1 MSTAISCT
9 RAAVPR
15 ATYKASRCRRFAST
29 EAVSTG
35 TATPPIIST
44 QRAKKI
50 TEPLNVKMHRL
61 LYPEHYERRDAKNWK
76 PKPGVARTRTHK
88 PAPKPI
94 DGKWAA
100 AMRQEG
106 VQTHLSTSTLPNLSA
121 DIPRNSNRVSKPI
134 KPKHE
139 SNPTPQANT
148 SASPSSPQAPLTSR
162 KPAPTP
168 SQP

>member
-15 ATYKASRCRRFAST
+15 ATYGASRCRRFAST

-61 LYPEHYERRDAKNWK
+61 LYPEHYEKRDARNWK
-76 PKPGVARTRTHK
+76 PKPGVARTRTHR
-88 PAPKPI
+88 PAPKPM
-94 DGKWAA
+94 DDKWAA

-106 VQTHLSTSTLPNLSA
+106 VQKHLSKSTLSNLSL
-121 DIPRNSNRVSKPI
+121 DIFRNSNRFPTSI
-134 KPKHE
+134 K
-139 SNPTPQANT
+139 
-148 SASPSSPQAPLTSR
+148 SPNI
-162 KPAPTP
+162 
-168 SQP
+168 